1 MAKKQVKT
9 KDTTSV
15 SCTECANATLMQW
28 GDDPII
34 ADCTAHRCREVA
46 SHRRSC
52 AQYEPSAHLPKPIKH
67 LPKIAGLQTK
77 NEIETI

>member
-1 MAKKQVKT
+1 MAKKPQLKP

-15 SCTECANATLMQW
+15 SCTECDNATLMQW

-34 ADCTAHRCREVA
+34 ADCSGHHCREVA

-52 AQYEPSAHLPKPIKH
+52 PQYEPAKHLPKPIKH
-67 LPKIAGLQTK
+67 LQKFAGLQNKK
-77 NEIETI
+77 NKG

>member
-1 MAKKQVKT
+1 MAKKPQLKP

-15 SCTECANATLMQW
+15 SCTECDNATLMQW

-34 ADCTAHRCREVA
+34 ADCSAHHCREVA

-52 AQYEPSAHLPKPIKH
+52 SQ
-67 LPKIAGLQTK
+67 
-77 NEIETI
+77 